1 MNRRIRGS
9 VILAVVVAGALAAAG
24 GFAYA
29 QVSGDATIKACAKTD
44 NGQLRLD
51 PGSGCLPSEQAL
63 QWNQT
68 GPQGLQ
74 GLPGPQGPAGV
85 THAQERFFARSLAN
99 VGTWLPIVSGT
110 WPDVR
115 PFLTHVL
122 TMHVDKGNYAV
133 TGEIVAEND
142 GGHGVVVCLLG
153 NSTVGFAVAQSA
165 VGDAPGFALQQTFEL
180 QSIFPLDEAGDL
192 ELSCF
197 NAPPNEP
204 AGNPRIGLA
213 DVVATKIDTVAVSQE
228 P

>member
-1 MNRRIRGS
+1 MSTRFKRVAIVG
-9 VILAVVVAGALAAAG
+9 VLAAVALAAAG

-29 QVSGDATIKACAKTD
+29 TVSGGDVIKACAKAQD
-44 NGQLRLD
+44 GQLRLD
-51 PGSGCLPSEQAL
+51 QGSGCLPSEQAV

-74 GLPGPQGPAGV
+74 GPPGV

-115 PFLTHVL
+115 PFMTHVL
-122 TMHVDKGNYAV
+122 TMHLDKGNYAV
-133 TGEIVAEND
+133 TAEIIAEND

-153 NSTVGFAVAQSA
+153 NSTVGFTVAQIA
-165 VGDAPGFALQQTFEL
+165 VGDTARFALQQTFEA
-180 QSIFPLDEAGDL
+180 QTIFPMDAPGDL

-204 AGNPRIGLA
+204 AGNPRIGYA
-213 DVVATKIDTVAVSQE
+213 DVVATKIDTVDVSQE